1 MDKWP
6 KNLTNVFIKR
16 FFDRLFII
24 VNETFFD
31 RLNDYRYIFLSNYFY
46 EKLVNLIFLVLNKI
60 VFSNDTLSW
69 SRITRI
75 QNLCKQIVLFNQCC
89 PIKPSI
95 FYFSN
100 F

>member
-46 EKLVNLIFLVLNKI
+46 EKLVNLIFLALNKI
-60 VFSNDTLSW
+60 VFSNDSLSW
-69 SRITRI
+69 SRNTRI
-75 QNLCKQIVLFNQCC
+75 QNLCKQIVHFNQC
-89 PIKPSI
+89 
-95 FYFSN
+95 
-100 F
+100 